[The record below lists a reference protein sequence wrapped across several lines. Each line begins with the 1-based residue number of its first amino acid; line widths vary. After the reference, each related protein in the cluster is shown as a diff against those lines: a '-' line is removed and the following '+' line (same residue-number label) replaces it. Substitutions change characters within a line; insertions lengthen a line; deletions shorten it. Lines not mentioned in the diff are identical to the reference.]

1 MGLGIGLY
9 GWPVCLTVMV
19 FGLRSLV
26 FGLCSLGFGFWLV
39 VFGFESLFSP
49 SCLLLLP
56 TAPTYRCSR
65 AMQPDAK
72 LIIDRDQF
80 GAPV

>member
-39 VFGFESLFSP
+39 VFGFESLFSAFCLLLLP
-49 SCLLLLP
+49 TASAYCFCLLLLP
-56 TAPTYRCSR
+56 TAPLTRH
-65 AMQPDAK
+65 AA
-72 LIIDRDQF
+72 
-80 GAPV
+80 